1 MTSNNNTLKS
11 GTPTKQKTLTG
22 IRKERQQAIARE
34 KAKEKADGAK
44 VRKKYKN
51 KKNKNNTGGTPYDI
65 QVQKIR

>member
-11 GTPTKQKTLTG
+11 GTLTTQKTLAG

-34 KAKEKADGAK
+34 KAKNKKDGAA

-51 KKNKNNTGGTPYDI
+51 KKK
-65 QVQKIR
+65 